1 MLKQV
6 QHDGGW
12 VVGCWTIHEGELDYM
27 DVRALLA
34 QHFAEMQAGSPP
46 EACHVLPVDGL
57 KDPAIRFFTL
67 REDGALL
74 GCGALKRLGGGHGEV
89 KSMRTADAALGRG
102 VGKVLLDHLVAA
114 ARSEGMNRLSLET
127 GSTEHFAAALRL
139 YESEGFERCGPF
151 GDYADTPFTRF
162 FTRVI

>member
-1 MLKQV
+1 MAWKV
-6 QHDGGW
+6 F
-12 VVGCWTIHEGELDYM
+12 EGELDHY
-27 DVRALLA
+27 DVRSLLA
-34 QHFAEMQAGSPP
+34 QHFAEMRAGSPP
-46 EACHVLPVDGL
+46 SACHVLPVDGL
-57 KDPAIRFFTL
+57 KDEAIRFFTL
-67 REDGALL
+67 RENGILL

-102 VGKVLLDHLVAA
+102 VGTMLLDHHVAA

-127 GSTEHFAAALRL
+127 GSTEQFAAALRL
-139 YESEGFERCGPF
+139 YEREGFERCGAF